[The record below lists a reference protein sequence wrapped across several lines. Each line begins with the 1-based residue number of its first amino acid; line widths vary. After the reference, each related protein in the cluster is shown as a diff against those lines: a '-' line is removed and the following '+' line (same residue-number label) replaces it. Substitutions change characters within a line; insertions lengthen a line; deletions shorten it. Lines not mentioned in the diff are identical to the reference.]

1 MSRQR
6 LKSDWD
12 WWLIGIILTLM
23 TLGVINLY
31 SAAYNPER
39 TFLFDISTL
48 YGKQIMWIGMGV
60 FLGAIIALID
70 SEYIRKLTPAAFAV
84 VLVLLIIVLFS
95 RPINGARSW
104 LGFGSFGIQPSEFAK
119 VTTGLMMA
127 YLIGQGRL
135 KVIPKQTVNLVL
147 LVVFVTM
154 ILVLIQNDTGTFL
167 VFSAFFFVM
176 YREGITFDPIILYVL
191 NNLLGLRYRSTWVG
205 VHFIPVL
212 FVVIFFSIVTLYY
225 AESTH
230 SYAFLPGLDVPG
242 WSILLTVLTL
252 LALVIF
258 FLAQQFSAARA
269 KRKILSILL
278 ITYISSIALV
288 GTVSFTYIKVLQ
300 VHQKDR
306 IDLWLGKLEDKDG
319 KDYNRNRALAAVGS
333 GGFAGNGYH
342 QAVLASPQ
350 SNHVPESETDFIFC
364 VYAEEWGFT
373 GSLLLVI
380 LFTFLLIRIVIIA
393 ERQRSRFARV
403 YAYSV
408 AMIIFYHFA
417 INIGM
422 NIGLLPVI
430 GIPLPFFSYGGS
442 SMMAFS
448 IMFFILL
455 KLDSQRK
462 EVLAT

>member
-1 MSRQR
+1 
-6 LKSDWD
+6 
-12 WWLIGIILTLM
+12 
-23 TLGVINLY
+23 
-31 SAAYNPER
+31 
-39 TFLFDISTL
+39 
-48 YGKQIMWIGMGV
+48 
-60 FLGAIIALID
+60 
-70 SEYIRKLTPAAFAV
+70 
-84 VLVLLIIVLFS
+84 
-95 RPINGARSW
+95 
-104 LGFGSFGIQPSEFAK
+104 
-119 VTTGLMMA
+119 
-127 YLIGQGRL
+127 
-135 KVIPKQTVNLVL
+135 
-147 LVVFVTM
+147 
-154 ILVLIQNDTGTFL
+154 
-167 VFSAFFFVM
+167 
-176 YREGITFDPIILYVL
+176 
-191 NNLLGLRYRSTWVG
+191 
-205 VHFIPVL
+205 
-212 FVVIFFSIVTLYY
+212 VIFFSIVTLYY

-242 WSILLTVLTL
+242 WSVLLTVLTL